1 MWATPL
7 LLLLIAYCKAEFIIK
22 SPENARRYFGNGEG
36 AIKMGIPS
44 TGVTPYGS
52 SVTGQLLYVESN
64 QNACRPYYFDLH
76 SELYPE
82 PFVLVKD
89 GNCSL
94 AQKIKNVQTDG
105 GKLMILISDYY
116 QGIDNFPTP
125 DYDPADF
132 IKIPSV
138 VIKSDDAANLVG
150 VYKSFNEQRVAVE
163 LEAKFET
170 EQSWDIVQL
179 EFWFQTIDHRI
190 ISFIKDFKSFRE
202 TLGLNINFVPH
213 YFAPSKGTM
222 ENMALGPNTSFYQVF
237 DTGDNCFCRDK
248 Y

>member
-1 MWATPL
+1 MWAISL
-7 LLLLIAYCKAEFIIK
+7 LVLVIAYCKAGLVIK
-22 SPENARRYFGNGEG
+22 SPESARRYFENGEG
-36 AIKMGIPS
+36 VLKMGIPS
-44 TGVTPYGS
+44 TGITPYGS
-52 SVTGQLLYVESN
+52 SVTGQFLYVESN

-94 AQKIKNVQTDG
+94 SQKIKNVQTDG
-105 GKLMILISDYY
+105 GKLMILISQY
-116 QGIDNFPTP
+116 QHNIDNFPTP

-132 IKIPSV
+132 IKIPSI

-150 VYKSFNEQRVAVE
+150 VYKSFNEQKLAVE

-179 EFWFQTIDHRI
+179 EFWFLTIDHRV

-202 TLGLNINFVPH
+202 TLGPNINFVPH
-213 YFAPSKGTM
+213 YLASTAGKIESTPYES
-222 ENMALGPNTSFYQVF
+222 NNPYNTIF
-237 DTGDNCFCRDK
+237 DTS
-248 Y
+248 YS